1 MNSLARLHR
10 NSLIYHWRTHLAVV
24 LCVAAGSAALS
35 GALLVG
41 DSMRG
46 SLREQ
51 ALRRLGPVDE
61 ALVAP
66 RFFREQLAVDLAEDG
81 SFGDASSSACP
92 VVLLRAAIHHTETAS
107 RGNRVNVL
115 GVDDRF

>member
-1 MNSLARLHR
+1 MISLARLHR
-10 NSLIYHWRTHLAVV
+10 NRLIYHWRTHLAVV

-41 DSMRG
+41 DSMHG

-66 RFFREQLAVDLAEDG
+66 RFFREQLAVDLAEGSREQRTANDNLSPTDG
-81 SFGDASSSACP
+81 RRSD
-92 VVLLRAAIHHTETAS
+92 VTLR
-107 RGNRVNVL
+107 
-115 GVDDRF
+115 